1 MKRVI
6 KERMGQKGVTL
17 LEVIVTLVVS
27 SIFAVMMMQYMGS
40 SMLKS
45 TDPLV
50 MAQDSATLTAVM
62 EKVTADFNKLH
73 ADPVDFVNVLANLK
87 TRIDSGTYN
96 VNGCTVENSYVKFV
110 HNVDTGEYDEVDDDV
125 VLDTLKVTASRSTA
139 SGLPLLIIS
148 LFARLY

>member
-1 MKRVI
+1 MKKVI
-6 KERMGQKGVTL
+6 KGRAGQKGVTL
-17 LEVIVTLVVS
+17 LEVIVTLVVG
-27 SIFAVMMMQYMGS
+27 SIFAIMVMQYMGS
-40 SMLKS
+40 SMLRS
-45 TDPLV
+45 SDPLI
-50 MAQDSATLTAVM
+50 MAKDSAELTAVM
-62 EKVTADFNKLH
+62 EKITADYNKLH
-73 ADPVDFVNVLANLK
+73 VIDNENVLANLK

-110 HNVDTGEYDEVDDDV
+110 LNNLTGEYDEVDDDV